1 MIQVPKFVA
10 MRPEE
15 GKLLIAQGIVLG
27 RVCSKATPCKGK
39 SIRTIGET
47 LLPLQGE
54 HSNTCIPR
62 AMPWSKCLLAFQAV
76 VKHNFKHCGT

>member
-1 MIQVPKFVA
+1 

-15 GKLLIAQGIVLG
+15 GKLLLAQGIVLG
-27 RVCSKATPCKGK
+27 RVCSKATLCKGK

-47 LLPLQGE
+47 LLSLQDDSS
-54 HSNTCIPR
+54 HICIPR

-76 VKHNFKHCGT
+76 V